1 VNREKIIQSLRED
14 FSEFAADC
22 LGILLYGSYARG
34 EETKRSDVDVC
45 LVMPSDQAVSR
56 VLGKL
61 GGKYD
66 IKVFEELPLYIR
78 VDIVRNHVKI
88 YAKDEL
94 DLYFYRQMKIW
105 KDMEHR
111 IKENSFESVD
121 EKLKL
126 RRRWLGEKKKIL
138 GKTGVGRK
146 GN

>member
-1 VNREKIIQSLRED
+1 MNKELGELLHKLRED
-14 FSEFAADC
+14 FKEFAVDC
-22 LGILLYGSYARG
+22 LGILLYGSYAKG
-34 EETKRSDVDVC
+34 EKTKRSDVDVC
-45 LVMPSDQAVSR
+45 LVMPSNQVVSR

-78 VDIVRNHVKI
+78 IDIIRNHIKI
-88 YAKDEL
+88 HAKDDL
-94 DLYFYRQMKIW
+94 DLYFYKQMRIW

-111 IKENSFESVD
+111 IKENSFESIE

-138 GKTGVGRK
+138 GKT
-146 GN
+146 